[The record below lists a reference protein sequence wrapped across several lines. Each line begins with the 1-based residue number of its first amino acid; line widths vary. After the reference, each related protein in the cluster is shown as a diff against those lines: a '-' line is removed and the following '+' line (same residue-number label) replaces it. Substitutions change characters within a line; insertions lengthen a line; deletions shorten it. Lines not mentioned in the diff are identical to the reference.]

1 MSRKERVER
10 IIENLTIESVAAEG
24 KAIARTP
31 EGIVVFIEYGVPGD
45 VVDVKVLKDKKKYID
60 AAIVRIVK
68 PSEHRIK
75 PFASIS
81 ACAADANGSIF
92 LTICSWK
99 PSVCRSMTN

>member
-75 PFASIS
+75 PF
-81 ACAADANGSIF
+81 CEYFGMCGGCKWQHLPYDMQ
-92 LTICSWK
+92 L
-99 PSVCRSMTN
+99 

>member
-45 VVDVKVLKDKKKYID
+45 VVDVKVLKDKRNTSMRLSCGLSSPRSIESSLLRVFRHVRRMQM
-60 AAIVRIVK
+60 AASSLRY
-68 PSEHRIK
+68 
-75 PFASIS
+75 
-81 ACAADANGSIF
+81 AAGSQAYAG
-92 LTICSWK
+92 L
-99 PSVCRSMTN
+99 